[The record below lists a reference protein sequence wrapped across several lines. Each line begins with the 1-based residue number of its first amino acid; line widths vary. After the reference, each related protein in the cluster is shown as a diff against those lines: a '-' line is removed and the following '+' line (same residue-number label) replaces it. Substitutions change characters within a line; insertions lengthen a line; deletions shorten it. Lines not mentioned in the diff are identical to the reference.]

1 MRNCFCFRS
10 SFDAAS
16 SCRPRRWAYGHLK
29 LQEKNKVRLSVPPA
43 VSRQSSPSRRAYPVV
58 GEGLRHCRPLIRGCR
73 RRLLIAGP
81 LCFLVVFIFFLLSSY
96 FPPLD
101 WRKHSSY
108 SAGVVAHNTMH
119 LDLLRS
125 FFLRCLSSRSPPLAS
140 PLPVRVRPL
149 DLSEGRE
156 DCCRCRR
163 RILTTS

>member
-81 LCFLVVFIFFLLSSY
+81 LCFLVVFIFFYCRLISLLLIGGSILPTVRAWLLITQCTWTCFARSS
-96 FPPLD
+96 F
-101 WRKHSSY
+101 
-108 SAGVVAHNTMH
+108 GVYRRDHRLSRRRCLFASGHWT
-119 LDLLRS
+119 
-125 FFLRCLSSRSPPLAS
+125 FLRVVKIVAAVDVGS
-140 PLPVRVRPL
+140 
-149 DLSEGRE
+149 
-156 DCCRCRR
+156 
-163 RILTTS
+163 